1 MWPLNCIGVY
11 MNDKTFNI
19 VLDYEGT
26 HYEGW
31 VTPSDK
37 KGTDGKPKSFHVVL
51 NETMF
56 GNLSFSNNNWTV
68 DEQRPEGL
76 TNEVGKYIQSA
87 WK

>member
-1 MWPLNCIGVY
+1 MATD
-11 MNDKTFNI
+11 MNEKTFNI
-19 VLDYEGT
+19 AFDFEGI

-31 VTPSDK
+31 VTPSEK
-37 KGTDGKPKSFHVVL
+37 TGTDGKPKSFHVIL

-56 GNLSFSNNNWTV
+56 GNLSFSDDTWTV
-68 DEQRPEGL
+68 DEQRPEDL

>member
-1 MWPLNCIGVY
+1 MGTG

-19 VLDYEGT
+19 ALDYEGI

-37 KGTDGKPKSFHVVL
+37 EGADGKPKSFHVVL

-56 GNLSFSNNNWTV
+56 GNLSSSDGTWTV

-76 TNEVGKYIQSA
+76 VKEVGNYIQA
-87 WK
+87 NWK